1 MTLRSHLLALVLVA
15 LVPVVVFSVVLLAA
29 FARHER
35 AAVERGARET
45 VRALTAIVDQ
55 QLDGAVDALSTL
67 AVSSRIERGDWRA
80 FYDEARALKV
90 LHEAWET
97 VFVADT
103 DGHAILNI
111 RVPYGTPLPS
121 TRDHDAFHR
130 VLVTRRPV
138 VSDVALGRSGGRHVA
153 FVLVPVL
160 GGAQVRYV
168 LGAAID
174 VQRGLDTLLTRQ
186 RMPAD
191 WSVVVFDGRKTVVAH
206 TERAD
211 ALVGRPVGESLA
223 RASTAAAEGWY
234 ADANG
239 QGARVYAAFSRS
251 PVSRWTVAIGIPAA
265 HVEGPLRRSLAAL
278 IGSGLAFLV
287 LAGVLAVTVGR
298 RIARAIG
305 SLSPAAEALARGA
318 ALPPRSASSVG
329 EVEALARDL
338 DDTAAILA
346 ERAAER
352 ARIERERARLLAR
365 AEAARGQAEV
375 ANRAKDEF
383 LATVSHELRTPL
395 TSMLGWA
402 RMLRT
407 RQPDAALLDRGLE
420 VIDRNARHQAQLIED
435 LLDVS
440 RIITGKLRLDI
451 RATVLAPVVEAALDA
466 VRGAAEGKGVALDVS
481 LDPSLGAVR
490 CDPDRLQQVVWNLV
504 SNAIKFTPAGGRV
517 AVSARAVDGD
527 AELVVSDTGKGIEV
541 EFLPFVFDRFRQSEL
556 GKASGGLGLGLALVR
571 HLVELHGGTVHVSS
585 AGPGQGATFTVRLP
599 RAGRELPA
607 AVEPARHAAAFPSLT
622 GVRVLVVDDDPDA
635 RELLAMILEECDAE
649 AVTAGSVPEALRR
662 FDDKT
667 PDVVVSD
674 ISMPERDGYALV
686 RELRR
691 RAAGGPRVPMIA
703 LTASARGEDRHRA
716 LAAGFDVHVAKP
728 VEPAALADIVT
739 ELVDGV
745 RRAREAGV

>member
-1 MTLRSHLLALVLVA
+1 
-15 LVPVVVFSVVLLAA
+15 
-29 FARHER
+29 
-35 AAVERGARET
+35 
-45 VRALTAIVDQ
+45 
-55 QLDGAVDALSTL
+55 
-67 AVSSRIERGDWRA
+67 
-80 FYDEARALKV
+80 
-90 LHEAWET
+90 
-97 VFVADT
+97 
-103 DGHAILNI
+103 
-111 RVPYGTPLPS
+111 
-121 TRDHDAFHR
+121 
-130 VLVTRRPV
+130 
-138 VSDVALGRSGGRHVA
+138 
-153 FVLVPVL
+153 
-160 GGAQVRYV
+160 
-168 LGAAID
+168 
-174 VQRGLDTLLTRQ
+174 
-186 RMPAD
+186 
-191 WSVVVFDGRKTVVAH
+191 
-206 TERAD
+206 
-211 ALVGRPVGESLA
+211 
-223 RASTAAAEGWY
+223 
-234 ADANG
+234 
-239 QGARVYAAFSRS
+239 
-251 PVSRWTVAIGIPAA
+251 
-265 HVEGPLRRSLAAL
+265 
-278 IGSGLAFLV
+278 
-287 LAGVLAVTVGR
+287 
-298 RIARAIG
+298 
-305 SLSPAAEALARGA
+305 
-318 ALPPRSASSVG
+318 
-329 EVEALARDL
+329 
-338 DDTAAILA
+338 